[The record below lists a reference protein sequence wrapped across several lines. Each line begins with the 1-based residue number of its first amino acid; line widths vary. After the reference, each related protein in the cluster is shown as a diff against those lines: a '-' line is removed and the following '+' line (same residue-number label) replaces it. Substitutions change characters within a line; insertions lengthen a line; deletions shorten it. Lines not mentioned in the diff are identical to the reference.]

1 MRLGIS
7 TGVFA
12 YTRGEAAVRPLTA
25 QIEDCARA
33 GFGVL
38 ELDLRGGVLDA
49 DDWEAQIDAAAQ
61 AVSRTGVVLSQACAP
76 VCEELFLFGR
86 RPSDEECAHAD
97 ELLRRAIAA
106 AGKLNIPWVVVR
118 PLTDT
123 IHAEYDNETNLAT
136 NLAYYAPFLA
146 QAKQVGTGLAF
157 ENTAKIDRS
166 IRRVYGS
173 SPEALCV
180 LVDAFRDPDA
190 VGICW
195 NFGSARLMINDQPRQ
210 LRILGSRLRATHV
223 NDNTGKRDSRLLPFI
238 SGNVRWE
245 DIMPTLKEI
254 GYGGDFILDCAAY
267 MRDIPDELRP
277 AASALALELGEY
289 CMGMYHN

>member
-12 YTRGEAAVRPLTA
+12 YARGDAAVRPLCG

-38 ELDLRGGVLDA
+38 ELDLRGVLDG
-49 DDWEAQIDAAAQ
+49 DDWKAQIDAAEQMAAQ
-61 AVSRTGVVLSQACAP
+61 TGVVFSQACAP
-76 VCEELFLFGR
+76 VCDERFLYGR
-86 RPSDEECAHAD
+86 RPSDEDCAHAD
-97 ELLRRAIAA
+97 ERLRRAIVA

-136 NLAYYAPFLA
+136 NLAYYKPFLA
-146 QAKQVGTGLAF
+146 LAKQVGTGLAF

-180 LVDAFRDPDA
+180 LIDAFGDPDA
-190 VGICW
+190 VGACW

-223 NDNTGKRDSRLLPFI
+223 NDNTGKRDSNLLPFI
-238 SGNVRWE
+238 SGNVCWE
-245 DIMPTLKEI
+245 DIMPTLREI

-267 MRDIPDELRP
+267 MRDIPDALRP
-277 AASALALELGEY
+277 AACALARELGEE
-289 CMGMYHN
+289 CMDLYRP